1 VPTLQNDDPLYQLR
15 IELLGTR
22 PAVWRR
28 VLVPGDYHLGELH
41 TVIQLAMGWQE
52 CHLHSFVVRDITYSR
67 EVFEM
72 EDEPPDESGI
82 TVAEAFP
89 RCKGRI
95 EYMYDFGDGWDHA
108 VDCEGIVRRSVAPQV
123 PWCHEGRRRCPP
135 EDVGGIGGFASF
147 LKIIANPS
155 HEEHK
160 DYLEWCGGGFDP
172 AEFDLTAANR
182 QLAVWAQKGRPYLED
197 MGES

>member
-1 VPTLQNDDPLYQLR
+1 
-15 IELLGTR
+15 
-22 PAVWRR
+22 

-52 CHLHSFVVRDITYSR
+52 SHLHQFVVRDITYSR
-67 EVFEM
+67 KDFEM
-72 EDEPPDESGI
+72 EDDPADESEI

-108 VDCEGIVRRSVAPQV
+108 IDCEGRIRASAAPQV
-123 PWCHEGRRRCPP
+123 PFCSDGRRRCPP
-135 EDVGGIGGFASF
+135 EDVGGIGGFARF
-147 LKIIANPS
+147 LKIIANPA

-160 DYLEWCGGGFDP
+160 EYLEWCGGSFDP
-172 AEFDLTAANR
+172 AEGVIADINEKLANWVAA
-182 QLAVWAQKGRPYLED
+182 GRPYLEE
-197 MGES
+197 MERSGNPML